1 VRKRYGG
8 QAHVHAT
15 FRGLAHTTSHTPAD
29 RIEQGTFEILNRV
42 SRRHIDPKPESELLA
57 GLGFDSLQVLEL
69 IGELEDR
76 FNIDVPLNDL
86 PHVRTVAD
94 VVKEVR
100 RLVALQEPSS

>member
-1 VRKRYGG
+1 
-8 QAHVHAT
+8 
-15 FRGLAHTTSHTPAD
+15 
-29 RIEQGTFEILNRV
+29 V
-42 SRRHIDPKPESELLA
+42 SRRQIDPKPESELLA